1 MPKAKVE
8 KNQVSELKLLHQV
21 VTKNYH
27 SEIDLFNE
35 YLLIGKN
42 ILKFET
48 GIVSRIK
55 NDSYTVLAFSSPLEG
70 LAIDQVFPLED
81 TYCREV
87 FRSKQTV
94 AFSHVGSVK
103 KMCEHPVYLNM
114 KLESYISSPLF
125 VNGEIYGTLN
135 FTDRLIREGGFSTH
149 EHELMEIMAKTVG
162 RFLEAKLAKEE
173 LQNANAKISRLVGVV
188 AHDLNNPLG
197 NIISLVDMINDEK
210 NEEIKLSYLN
220 MIEKSAFSSMEM
232 IKSIL
237 NMNAIENGKI
247 KIIKKENAMKKLLED
262 SWDEVHYLA
271 LKKSISH
278 KIVGDEAV
286 FNFDRERMKQ
296 VICNLLTNAIKF
308 SKPDSQILS
317 TLKLSNGV
325 FTLIVKDEGVG
336 MSAKQMETIFDPLKK
351 TSTLGT
357 EGEMGTGYG
366 LPLVYEII
374 LNHNGDVK
382 VDSSL
387 KGGSSFII
395 TLPLV

>member
-8 KNQVSELKLLHQV
+8 KDQVNELKLLHQA
-21 VTKNYH
+21 VTNNYH

-87 FRSKQTV
+87 FRLKQTV

-114 KLESYISSPLF
+114 KLESYISSPIF

-135 FTDRLIREGGFSTH
+135 FSDRVIRESGFSTH

-162 RFLEAKLAKEE
+162 RFLEAKIAKEE

-188 AHDLNNPLG
+188 AHDLSNPLG

-247 KIIKKENAMKKLLED
+247 KIVKVENNILELVEE
-262 SWDEVHYLA
+262 SWIQVNYLA
-271 LKKSISH
+271 EKKRITH
-278 KIVGDEAV
+278 KIIGGEYKVML
-286 FNFDRERMKQ
+286 DRDRMKQ
-296 VICNLLTNAIKF
+296 VFCNLFTNAIKF
-308 SKPDSQILS
+308 SIPESKICIY
-317 TLKLSNGV
+317 LKVENNSLIIEVKDNGV
-325 FTLIVKDEGVG
+325 GIKEEHIKSL
-336 MSAKQMETIFDPLKK
+336 FDATQK

-357 EGEMGTGYG
+357 DGEMGTGYG

-374 LNHNGDVK
+374 TNHKGTIRVESELNV
-382 VDSSL
+382 
-387 KGGSSFII
+387 GSSFVL
-395 TLPLV
+395 TLPMK